1 MNNESFKHIVVG
13 VDFSKYSKTVVKEA
27 QKLAETMSVPLTYVY
42 IYEYFQTLG
51 GTIGEFENRTKED
64 LFKAYKLRQDSS
76 VYLKMGDP
84 AAELIDFAKKVEPMP
99 LIIVGHKGHGKVAN
113 FLLGSTAEKI
123 ATLSPFPVWVHRGSR
138 TLLPKKV
145 LVPSDLTEQT
155 DRTLNRVKYFESSIH
170 PNLELYHVMPQ
181 PIAILDYPVHRAM
194 AESLDA
200 EDDKAFAEFTKNHP
214 DLKIARTHG
223 NLLTKIESKA
233 KRFDIVA
240 LSPRGKNK
248 RDPLL
253 GKVATKLIRSVNKP
267 ILVCP

>member
-13 VDFSKYSKTVVKEA
+13 IDFSKYSKTVVKEA
-27 QKLAETMSVPLTYVY
+27 QKLAETMRIPLTYVY

-51 GTIGEFENRTKED
+51 GTIGEFENKTKEH

-76 VYLKMGDP
+76 VHLKMGDP
-84 AAELIDFAKKVEPMP
+84 AAEIIDFAKKVEPMP

-145 LVPSDLTEQT
+145 LIPSDLTEQT
-155 DRTLNRVKYFESSIH
+155 DRTLSRIKSFESSFH
-170 PNLELYHVMPQ
+170 PSLELYHIMPQ
-181 PIAILDYPVHRAM
+181 PLPILDYPVHRAM
-194 AESLDA
+194 TVSLDA

-214 DLKIARTHG
+214 NLKIARTHG
-223 NLLTKIESKA
+223 NLLAKIESKA